1 MNTRLAMVILYN
13 KHSKKIHIE
22 RKLIEVPIETLPRN
36 EFFRELY
43 KYRYCTD
50 GGEDLIINDAPSDDN
65 YDVRISADETD
76 ECLWIVYVETVRK
89 KSVREMAKEYS
100 ENTTSDY

>member
-1 MNTRLAMVILYN
+1 MSTRLAMVILYN
-13 KHSKKIHIE
+13 KHSKKIWIE
-22 RKLIEVPIETLPRN
+22 RKLIEVPVEKDPRDK
-36 EFFRELY
+36 FFRELY

-50 GGEDLIINDAPSDDN
+50 GGEDLIINDAPADDN

-100 ENTTSDY
+100 ESTNPDY